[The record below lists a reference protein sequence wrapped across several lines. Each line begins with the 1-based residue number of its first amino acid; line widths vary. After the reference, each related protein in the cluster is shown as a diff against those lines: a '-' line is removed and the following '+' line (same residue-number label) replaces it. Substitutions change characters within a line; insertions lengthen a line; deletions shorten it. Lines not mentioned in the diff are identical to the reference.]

1 MRKIYQLLTA
11 LLISVW
17 LFAGQCSAASVV
29 ATIFPVYDWVREI
42 SAGTGTSITLLLD
55 SGVDLHSF
63 QPSAQDIVKISSC
76 DLFIYVGGES
86 DEWADDVLKN
96 IAPNGPKVINL
107 LDVLGDSVKPEEI
120 VEGMEHEHGHEHE
133 HEEPD
138 EHVWL
143 SLKNAVITCRKI
155 SEVLCG
161 LDPKNKNIF
170 TANLENYIRE
180 LSNLDKSYAE
190 TIENSKRKVILFGD
204 RFPFRY
210 LTDDY
215 GLKYYA
221 AFSGC
226 SAESEASFETV
237 IFLAKKVEELSLPCV
252 LTIDGTRHKIAQTV
266 ISSTKAKN
274 QRILVLDSM
283 QSSAMKDIQEGKT
296 YLSAMKRNL
305 EILKEALN

>member
-1 MRKIYQLLTA
+1 M
-11 LLISVW
+11 
-17 LFAGQCSAASVV
+17 
-29 ATIFPVYDWVREI
+29 REI

-96 IAPNGPKVINL
+96 TASNGPKVINL

-120 VEGMEHEHGHEHE
+120 VEGMEHEHEHE

-143 SLKNAVITCRKI
+143 SLKNAVIICRKI

-226 SAESEASFETV
+226 SAESEASFET
-237 IFLAKKVEELSLPCV
+237 ITFLAGKVDELGLKNVMVIESS
-252 LTIDGTRHKIAQTV
+252 DKKIAQTIIQNTKTKDQEAV
-266 ISSTKAKN
+266 FVFHLCILFLVYKYFISKCFVNIVRFECLGSG
-274 QRILVLDSM
+274 D
-283 QSSAMKDIQEGKT
+283 KT
-296 YLSAMKRNL
+296 WHLA
-305 EILKEALN
+305 